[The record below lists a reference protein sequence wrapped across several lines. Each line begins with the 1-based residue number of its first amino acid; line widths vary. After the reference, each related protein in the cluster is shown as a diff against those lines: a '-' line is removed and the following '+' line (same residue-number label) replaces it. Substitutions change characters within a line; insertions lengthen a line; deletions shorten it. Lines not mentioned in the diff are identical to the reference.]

1 MLVDSLNAVRWAGKR
16 QRGFYEVW
24 YMTLVDPTTGDSFW
38 FRYTL
43 TSPSSDAV
51 PITAGVWGFSS
62 SGKDPKAGL
71 AVHDVYPIAKLAN
84 KSTEEKGFRVE
95 VGTSFLERARA
106 KGKVGSG
113 DRSLEWDLTWEPK
126 GAAVEHVSPA
136 LEAIGLARSSV
147 NAAHAGVLM
156 SGTVKVGGKSVKVDK
171 WAGEQAHTWGKR
183 HADQWAWAHCNAF
196 AEDPGIVFEGV
207 SARTSCLGM
216 CLPTATPLYLRLP
229 GSPDPEEHAW
239 TSATTIFS
247 NRSTFAFGRW
257 DFEAESSDILDEG
270 HGDRRARAL
279 DRGRV
284 RRPFGRAALQPP
296 RDGRRPGARALQ
308 ASRRPLELRP
318 QAHEQGHDRD
328 RVHPAR
334 ERPSSRSRAVSRRRA
349 PGRGPQAGGSRVAR
363 ERSGSTGQ
371 SPGREP
377 FRSRLGRARLKILS
391 RRVARGST
399 VWTCT

>member
-257 DFEAESSDILDEG
+257 DFEAESSDISMKGTATVAPERLIAVEYADPSGERLFSHHATG
-270 HGDRRARAL
+270 GDLVLELYRRVGARWSFDRKLTSKGTTAIEFTQRERDPRAGRAL
-279 DRGRV
+279 YLAD
-284 RRPFGRAALQPP
+284 
-296 RDGRRPGARALQ
+296 
-308 ASRRPLELRP
+308 
-318 QAHEQGHDRD
+318 
-328 RVHPAR
+328 
-334 ERPSSRSRAVSRRRA
+334 
-349 PGRGPQAGGSRVAR
+349 
-363 ERSGSTGQ
+363 
-371 SPGREP
+371 
-377 FRSRLGRARLKILS
+377 ARLVEDPKPAG
-391 RRVARGST
+391 VA
-399 VWTCT
+399 